1 MGYGHGWGM
10 GDWGMGFGFI
20 FWLVILAII
29 IWGVASF
36 VRSQTLSGNQRS
48 RHSTGLE
55 LLEERYARGDISREE
70 YLQKKRDIVGENTGS

>member
-1 MGYGHGWGM
+1 MDYGHGM
-10 GDWGMGFGFI
+10 GGWGMGFGFI

-29 IWGVASF
+29 IWGVVWF
-36 VRSQTLSGNQRS
+36 IRSQPLSGNKQS

-70 YLQKKRDIVGENTGS
+70 YLQKKRDIVGDNTGS

>member
-20 FWLVILAII
+20 VWLVILGLII
-29 IWGVASF
+29 AGVVWF
-36 VRSQTLSGNQRS
+36 VRSQTGDQRP

-55 LLEERYARGDISREE
+55 LLEERYARGEIDREE
-70 YLQKKRDIVGENTGS
+70 YLPKKRDIVG